1 MTGEKSVS
9 ISYKDLLNLTGEWE
23 GTGHAEYPTIKPI
36 NYREQLILSCNS
48 KDPAIHYEQRSWI
61 VSTDTKKE
69 EPIFWESG
77 FIIDLGNGSFELVS
91 AQKSGRVEILRGK
104 AELVNKKI
112 KLDLVSIK
120 IVNDEKM
127 IRSGRVFTFS
137 KTAIE
142 YELKMSIS
150 SNHAYQKHLSAKLT
164 KKR

>member
-1 MTGEKSVS
+1 MS
-9 ISYKDLLNLTGEWE
+9 ITHKDIFHLAGTWE
-23 GTGHAEYPTIKPI
+23 GTGHAEYPTIEPV
-36 NYREQLILSCNS
+36 NYRERLTLSHNG
-48 KDPAIHYEQRSWI
+48 KDPVMHYEQLSWI
-61 VSTDTKKE
+61 ISSDKKSE

-77 FIIDLGNGSFELVS
+77 FIIDLGNDSFELVS

-104 AELVNKKI
+104 AERINENI

-137 KTAIE
+137 KSAIE

-150 SNHAYQKHLSAKLT
+150 TNHAFQKHLSAKLT
-164 KKR
+164 KKK

>member
-1 MTGEKSVS
+1 MS
-9 ISYKDLLNLTGEWE
+9 ISYKDLLYLAGEWE
-23 GTGHAEYPTIKPI
+23 GTGHAEYPTIEPV
-36 NYREQLILSCNS
+36 NYREQLTFSYNG
-48 KDPAIHYEQRSWI
+48 KDPVIHYEQSSWI
-61 VSTDTKKE
+61 VSSDTKKE

-77 FIIDLGNGSFELVS
+77 FIIDIGNSSFELVS

-112 KLDLVSIK
+112 KLDLVSVK

-137 KTAIE
+137 KSSIE

-150 SNHAYQKHLSAKLT
+150 TNHAYQKHLSAKL
-164 KKR
+164 KKKSG